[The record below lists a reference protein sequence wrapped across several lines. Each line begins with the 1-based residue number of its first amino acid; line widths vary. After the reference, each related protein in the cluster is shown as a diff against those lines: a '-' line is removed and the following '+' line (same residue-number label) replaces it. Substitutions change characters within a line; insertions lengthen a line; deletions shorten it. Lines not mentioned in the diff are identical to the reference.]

1 MKKCNWQTVDAA
13 SNDGAGRLPAGGY
26 VARITNVEDVPSRE
40 YLYIEYDIAE
50 GEYAGH
56 YANATDRPYLHR
68 FVKGYGDKAMP
79 FFKQFLEALQ
89 FSNPGRFDWARW
101 MERSDERE
109 FIGLEIGIVVQDE
122 QYTNTKGEDKTRQNV
137 EGIYATQD
145 IRNGEFRVPEPKD
158 SREKV
163 GAPQASTST
172 TAGAYDD
179 VPF

>member
-1 MKKCNWQTVDAA
+1 MKKCNWQAVDAA

-40 YLYIEYDIAE
+40 CLYIEYDIAE

-56 YANATDRPYLHR
+56 YAGVTDRPYLHR

-89 FSNPGRFDWARW
+89 FSNPGRFDWSRW

-122 QYTNTKGEDKTRQNV
+122 QYTNTKGEDKVRQNV
-137 EGIYATQD
+137 VGIYATQD
-145 IRNGEFRVPEPKD
+145 IRNGEFKVPEPTDK
-158 SREKV
+158 REKV
-163 GAPQASTST
+163 AAPQASTAT
-172 TAGAYDD
+172 AAGAYDD